1 MGKAESDWRSGIKHK
16 DHQEKHEE
24 HKVFKNSLVAQG
36 QESACYNADAR
47 YWQLVRSSPMV
58 MISVKAVYDG
68 EEVRLLE
75 KPPISG
81 RYRVVVTFVEPEGE
95 QEEDKDQLLYTFG
108 AWQDHRS
115 AEETIKFM
123 RHELQEQNRLI
134 YEVSP

>member
-1 MGKAESDWRSGIKHK
+1 
-16 DHQEKHEE
+16 
-24 HKVFKNSLVAQG
+24 
-36 QESACYNADAR
+36 
-47 YWQLVRSSPMV
+47 MV

-95 QEEDKDQLLYTFG
+95 QVEDKNQLLYTFG

-115 AEETIKFM
+115 IEETIK
-123 RHELQEQNRLI
+123 EI
-134 YEVSP
+134 YDARTSRAEPPDL